1 MYVLPVT
8 ITFVSVATLAVALRL
23 FTRIRLVS
31 APWWDDWFLV
41 LALLTDYAFFGVLI
55 AENDN
60 GMGKPEASLT
70 PAQYRYQLVLLWISI
85 PLYNLSLNLTKVS
98 MVFMYM
104 RLFPSRNYQIILK
117 ILLGLIVGTG
127 LYMVFGTLFVCVPV
141 HTFWDQVNTAEN
153 CVSRAV
159 VWYLTAALQIAGD
172 LTLVILP
179 MPKLATLHIPTRQK
193 ACLIMVF
200 ALGLFVVATSAA
212 RFGALVT
219 LVQSDDLTQQNGLV
233 AVWSFVEVNVAI
245 VCASLTTFR
254 QLIIRTFPRLIPSSP
269 LKTCNR
275 SNTPLHNPA
284 MLWTPYTGPASYS
297 ANISV
302 NASADRDSA
311 SHTGDGIQVMREL
324 RWELG
329 MVDAADQTGGEKRNI
344 EPGPEPGPDLGPDLE
359 LESQTEHGRLGGE
372 SEHTLESAA

>member
-1 MYVLPVT
+1 MYVLPVI

-23 FTRIRLVS
+23 FTRLRLVC

-41 LALLTDYAFFGVLI
+41 FALKMTMAWG
-55 AENDN
+55 
-60 GMGKPEASLT
+60 S
-70 PAQYRYQLVLLWISI
+70 RRR
-85 PLYNLSLNLTKVS
+85 LSLQLNIEIS
-98 MVFMYM
+98 
-104 RLFPSRNYQIILK
+104 SNYQIILK
-117 ILLGLIVGTG
+117 ILLGLVVGTG
-127 LYMVFGTLFVCVPV
+127 LYMVFGTLFICVPV
-141 HTFWDQVNTAEN
+141 HTFWDRVNMAEN
-153 CVSRAV
+153 CVSQAV

-179 MPKLATLHIPTRQK
+179 MPKLVTLHIPTKQK

-219 LVQSDDLTQQNGLV
+219 LVQSDDLLQLNGLV
-233 AVWSFVEVNVAI
+233 ATWSFVEANVAI

-254 QLIIRTFPRLIPSSP
+254 QLIIRTFPRLIPSSA
-269 LKTCNR
+269 LKMCNR
-275 SNTPLHNPA
+275 SDKRLHDPA
-284 MLWTPYTGPASYS
+284 VLWAPYTGPARYS

-302 NASADRDSA
+302 NASAGRDSA

-329 MVDAADQTGGEKRNI
+329 MVGAADETGSEKRNI
-344 EPGPEPGPDLGPDLE
+344 EPGPGLGPE
-359 LESQTEHGRLGGE
+359 LESQAEHGRLE
-372 SEHTLESAA
+372 EEPERTLQSTA

>member
-1 MYVLPVT
+1 MYVLPVI

-23 FTRIRLVS
+23 FTRICLVC

-41 LALLTDYAFFGVLI
+41 LALLTDYALFGVLI

-70 PAQYRYQLVLLWISI
+70 PVQYRNQLVLLWISI

-98 MVFMYM
+98 MVLMYM

-117 ILLGLIVGTG
+117 ILLGLVVATG
-127 LYMVFGTLFVCVPV
+127 LYMVFGTLFLCVPV
-141 HTFWDQVNTAEN
+141 HTFWDRVNMAEN
-153 CVSRAV
+153 CVPQAV

-172 LTLVILP
+172 LTLVLLP
-179 MPKLATLHIPTRQK
+179 MPKLAKLHVPIRQK
-193 ACLIMVF
+193 VCLIMVF

-212 RFGALVT
+212 RFDALVT
-219 LVQSDDLTQQNGLV
+219 LVQSDDLTQHNGLV
-233 AVWSFVEVNVAI
+233 ATWSFVEVNVAI

-254 QLIIRTFPRLIPSSP
+254 QLIIRTFPRLIPSSA
-269 LKTCNR
+269 LKTCRR
-275 SNTPLHNPA
+275 SDKTLHDPA
-284 MLWTPYTGPASYS
+284 ICSLYTGPASYS

-302 NASADRDSA
+302 NASVDRDSA
-311 SHTGDGIQVMREL
+311 SHTGDGIQVVREL

-329 MVDAADQTGGEKRNI
+329 IVDAADETGSERRNI
-344 EPGPEPGPDLGPDLE
+344 EPGPELGPDLE
-359 LESQTEHGRLGGE
+359 LESWAEHRRPEGE
-372 SEHTLESAA
+372 PEHILQSAA

>member
-1 MYVLPVT
+1 MYVLPVI

-23 FTRIRLVS
+23 FTRLRLVC

-41 LALLTDYAFFGVLI
+41 FALLTDYAFFGVLI
-55 AENDN
+55 AEDDN
-60 GMGKPEASLT
+60 GMGKPKASLT
-70 PAQYRYQLVLLWISI
+70 PAQYRNQLVLLWISV

-98 MVFMYM
+98 MVLMYM

-117 ILLGLIVGTG
+117 ILLGLVVGTG
-127 LYMVFGTLFVCVPV
+127 LYMVFGTLFICVPV
-141 HTFWDQVNTAEN
+141 HTFWDRVNMAEN
-153 CVSRAV
+153 CVSQAV

-179 MPKLATLHIPTRQK
+179 MPKLVTLHIPTKQK

-219 LVQSDDLTQQNGLV
+219 LVQSDDLLQLNGLV
-233 AVWSFVEVNVAI
+233 ATWSFVEANVAI

-254 QLIIRTFPRLIPSSP
+254 QLIIRTFPRLIPSSA
-269 LKTCNR
+269 LKMCNR
-275 SNTPLHNPA
+275 SDKRLHDPA
-284 MLWTPYTGPASYS
+284 VLWAPYTGPARYS

-302 NASADRDSA
+302 NASAGRDSA

-329 MVDAADQTGGEKRNI
+329 MVGAADETGSEKRNI
-344 EPGPEPGPDLGPDLE
+344 EPGPGLGPE
-359 LESQTEHGRLGGE
+359 LESQAEHGRLE
-372 SEHTLESAA
+372 EEPERTLQSTA

>member
-1 MYVLPVT
+1 MRVLPVL
-8 ITFVSVATLAVALRL
+8 ITFVPVATLAVALRL
-23 FTRIRLVS
+23 FTRIHWVC

-41 LALLTDYAFFGVLI
+41 LALLTDYAFFGVLV
-55 AENDN
+55 AEDDN
-60 GMGKPEASLT
+60 GLGKPKASFT
-70 PAQYRYQLVLLWISI
+70 PAQFRYQLVLLWASV

-98 MVFMYM
+98 MVLLYLRVF
-104 RLFPSRNYQIILK
+104 LSKNYQIILK
-117 ILLGLIVGTG
+117 ILLVLIVCTG

-141 HTFWDQVNTAEN
+141 HTFWDRVNMDEN

-179 MPKLATLHIPTRQK
+179 MPKLVTLHIPTRQK

-200 ALGLFVVATSAA
+200 ALGLFVVATGAV
-212 RFGALVT
+212 RFYALVK
-219 LVQSDDLTQQNGLV
+219 LVHSSDLARYNDLV
-233 AVWSFVEVNVAI
+233 ATWSFVEVNVAI

-254 QLIIRTFPRLIPSSP
+254 QLIIRTFPRLIPSSV
-269 LKTCNR
+269 LKTRNR
-275 SNTPLHNPA
+275 TEKPLHGET

-302 NASADRDSA
+302 DASADRDSA
-311 SHTGDGIQVMREL
+311 SHTGDGIQVLSEL

-329 MVDAADQTGGEKRNI
+329 MVDAANETGNEKQDI
-344 EPGPEPGPDLGPDLE
+344 QAGPGQEPDLE
-359 LESQTEHGRLGGE
+359 LGE
-372 SEHTLESAA
+372 AQIAKPTL